1 MEAVRWCVGRPG
13 VGGGCGGPPEE
24 GAGAC
29 FQLPDEEENPQGSG
43 MSFNTLVGYLEFL
56 ST

>member
-1 MEAVRWCVGRPG
+1 MGRPGDG
-13 VGGGCGGPPEE
+13 VGGGGGPPEE

>member
-1 MEAVRWCVGRPG
+1 MWEGR
-13 VGGGCGGPPEE
+13 GGGWWWWWGGPPEE